1 MKKLLFS
8 FLLLCAAFNAFAS
21 INASVT
27 YATFLAPEQ
36 PYLEVYLFVEG
47 NSVEQVMNTDSLFQ
61 PSVEVIMMFKQG
73 EDIVKA
79 DKYILNGGWS
89 EKKVNLYDLKRYALA
104 NGEYLLEVIVKDTNN
119 PANLSVYRTPI
130 SVDYQEE
137 EALMQSDLQLLRVV
151 RPDNSESIAVK
162 NGYYMEA
169 IPFNFYY
176 KNTATLYFYNEL
188 YNADKAIADDFLVR
202 YTIEKVNGNGSTEA
216 MIIGNKKRKPEA
228 VSVLLYQMDISK
240 LPSGNY
246 NLVVEIRD
254 RIGTL
259 LSERK
264 VFFQRSNPFLDE
276 ELAKNAPIEEEFVA
290 NLTKEELRY
299 SLKAIA
305 PIAKQADSELIN
317 ILIANEDSLEQ
328 QRRYL
333 FSFWAIQSPVE
344 TEKAYRRYMEVA
356 KHVDLTYNSGFGYGF
371 ESDRGY
377 IYMKYGAPNDVR
389 TVETDPT
396 APPYEIWVYE
406 RFPQTKQSRVKFLFY
421 NPSLAPGAYQL
432 LHSTA
437 RSEVNNPQWELELY
451 RDAPNEIDGTDYIS
465 GTRMQDNFNRN
476 ARRLFEDL

>member
-8 FLLLCAAFNAFAS
+8 FVLLCTAIFSHAN

-27 YATFLAPEQ
+27 YSTFLAPDQ
-36 PYLEVYLFVEG
+36 PFIEVYLFVEG

-61 PSVEVIMMFKQG
+61 PSVEVILMFKK
-73 EDIVKA
+73 EDKIVKA

-89 EKKVNLYDLKRYALA
+89 EKRVNLYDLKRYALD
-104 NGEYLLEVIVKDTNN
+104 NGEYLLEVVVKDVNN
-119 PANLSVYRTPI
+119 AANLSVYRTPVT
-130 SVDYQEE
+130 VDYAKKEK
-137 EALMQSDLQLLRVV
+137 LMQSDLQLLRVV

-162 NGYYMEA
+162 NGYYMES

-176 KNTATLYFYNEL
+176 KNTSKLYFYNEL

-216 MIIGNKKRKPEA
+216 MIIGNKKRSPDP

-246 NLVVEIRD
+246 NLVVEVRD

-259 LSERK
+259 LSDRS

-276 ELAKNAPIEEEFVA
+276 ELAKTAPIEEEFVA
-290 NLTKEELRY
+290 DLTKEELRY

-305 PIAKQADSELIN
+305 PIAKQADMELIN
-317 ILIANEDSLEQ
+317 LLIANEDSLDQ

-344 TEKAYRRYMEVA
+344 TERAYRKYMDVA

-371 ESDRGY
+371 ESDRGF
-377 IYMKYGAPNDVR
+377 IYMKYGAPHDVR

-406 RFPQTKQSRVKFLFY
+406 RFPKTNQSRVKFLFY
-421 NPSLAPGAYQL
+421 NPSLAPGDFRL

-437 RSEVNNPQWELELY
+437 RGELQNEQWELELY
-451 RDAPNEIDGTDYIS
+451 RDAPNDIEGTDYIS
-465 GTRMQDNFNRN
+465 GTRMNDGFNRN